1 MKIGIIGCG
10 EIGSSIAK
18 VYRSFE
24 NYDVRVVDPFLN
36 FNDDIKGVE
45 ILNIC
50 IPFIDNFVDIV
61 KDYIQKSNPSYTV
74 IHSTV
79 SPGTTKLI
87 GGKVCHSPMR
97 GLHPNL
103 DLGMKTFLKYI
114 GPEDAE
120 SAISYQMHLLE
131 LGIRSHI
138 CKDSKTT
145 EYAKLL
151 DTTYYGMCIAF
162 HSDVGQLCEDENM
175 DFEEVM
181 TLFNQSYNEGYT
193 KLGKTNVIR
202 PILYP
207 TKKIGGHCVVPNAKI
222 LKKFMNTKIVNSI
235 LDYQ

>member
-1 MKIGIIGCG
+1 MKIGIIGYG

-18 VYRSFE
+18 VYESYKKF
-24 NYDVRVVDPFLN
+24 DICIVDPYQN
-36 FNDDIKGVE
+36 RNDDISDVE

-50 IPFIDNFVDIV
+50 IPFIENFVSV
-61 KDYIQKSNPSYTV
+61 VQEYILQSNPRYTI

-79 SPGTTKLI
+79 APGTTKLI

-114 GPEDAE
+114 GPEDKE
-120 SAISYQMHLLE
+120 SANLYQEHLDD
-131 LGIRSHI
+131 LGIKSYI

-151 DTTYYGMCIAF
+151 DTTYYGVCIAF
-162 HSDVGQLCEDENM
+162 HADVSKVCENEEL
-175 DFEEVM
+175 DFNEVM
-181 TLFNQSYNEGYT
+181 TIFNQSYNEGYT
-193 KLGKTNVIR
+193 KLGKSNVVR
-202 PILYP
+202 PVLYS

-222 LKKFMNTKIVNSI
+222 LKKYMDTKTVNSI
-235 LDYQ
+235 LDYE